1 MYNIHFKVL
10 LEGQC
15 SVLNEGLNATQCEKT
30 NLESQLL
37 QLHDK
42 HEALAQNYSSLE
54 IELSTCHQQISA
66 LVTQLTDKENER
78 EVVLYMYITIL
89 CIINHSSG
97 FESKDGRFAGRK
109 RQRSKQCSLYKRVS
123 LNISTG
129 WRTDKESRCYWEYF
143 QETGRGSKRW

>member
-15 SVLNEGLNATQCEKT
+15 SVLNEGLNATRCEKT

-66 LVTQLTDKENER
+66 LVAQLTDKENER

-97 FESKDGRFAGRK
+97 FESKDERFARRK
-109 RQRSKQCSLYKRVS
+109 RQRSNQCSLYK
-123 LNISTG
+123 
-129 WRTDKESRCYWEYF
+129 
-143 QETGRGSKRW
+143 